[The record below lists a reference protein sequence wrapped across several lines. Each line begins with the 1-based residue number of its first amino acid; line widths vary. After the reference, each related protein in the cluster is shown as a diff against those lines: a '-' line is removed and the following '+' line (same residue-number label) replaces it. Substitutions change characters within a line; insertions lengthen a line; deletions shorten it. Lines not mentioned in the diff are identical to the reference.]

1 MSKKPVT
8 LPPIAMKN
16 SCKSVMLRASLKK
29 ALVEHVKEEVGT
41 STAEMKLH
49 PQLVKLVCT
58 MVENSI
64 NNNKKKKIDKK
75 ALVIEVLSEVF
86 TLNANDKE
94 VLSKDIDFLIDNK
107 LIKKKTIKL
116 LFGSII
122 RTVGAILNVI

>member
-1 MSKKPVT
+1 
-8 LPPIAMKN
+8 MKN

-58 MVENSI
+58 IVENSI

-116 LFGSII
+116 LFGSIV
-122 RTVGAILNVI
+122 RTVGAI

>member
-116 LFGSII
+116 LFGSIV